1 MKKIWKSLVSVLSV
15 IVLTAAIFVPVFQV
29 SAVTLAL
36 NKTSIVIVAG
46 QAYALK
52 FNKTVK
58 KAVWTSSDKNVVTV
72 SKTGVVN
79 GVKKGSAVVAA
90 KVGKKTYKCKVD
102 VEAPKLSLSKK
113 DVKVGTSFA
122 LKLNGTKRTPK
133 WYTSDKKIATVS
145 AKGIVKALKAG
156 KVNIVAKL
164 SGKSYVCKVIVM
176 KSENKMLTKNQIIKF
191 FLSANDVYTGWLVPG
206 LAVRFDWND
215 ILKING
221 YAEYAR
227 VLSNEYKSV
236 SQLEKSFKK
245 YFSEEVYKEQFDSY
259 YTMHNGKMY
268 GIMGLGEG
276 GDVMPVKYRF
286 FLNEQTENYCKFT
299 IRSYYEIAYE
309 PHDAVYEMKKVNG
322 KWQFINNF
330 TCMIG
335 MYYDKNIKW
344 I

>member
-1 MKKIWKSLVSVLSV
+1 MEKIWKSLVSVLSV
-15 IVLTAAIFVPVFQV
+15 VVLTAAIFVPAFRA
-29 SAVTLAL
+29 SAAALAL
-36 NKTSIVIVAG
+36 NKTNIVLVAG
-46 QAYALK
+46 QTYALK

-58 KAVWTSSDKNVVTV
+58 KAVWVSSDKKVVTV

-79 GVKKGSAVVAA
+79 GIKKGSAIVAA
-90 KVGKKTYKCKVD
+90 KVGKKTYKCKVA

-113 DVKVGTSFA
+113 NVKAGTSFS

-145 AKGIVKALKAG
+145 AKGVVKTLKAG
-156 KVNIVAKL
+156 KVNITAKL
-164 SGKSYVCKVIVM
+164 GGKGYVCKVTVT
-176 KSENKMLTKNQIIKF
+176 KAESKKLTKNQIIKF
-191 FLSANDVYTGWLVPG
+191 FLSANDVYTGWLIPG
-206 LAVRFDWND
+206 LSVRFDWND
-215 ILKING
+215 ILEING

-245 YFSEEVYKEQFDSY
+245 YFSEETYKEQFDSY
-259 YTMHNGKMY
+259 YTMSNGKLY
-268 GIMGLGEG
+268 GIIGLGEG
-276 GDVMPVKYRF
+276 GDVLPVKYRF
-286 FLNEQTENYCKFT
+286 FLNKQTENYCKFT

-309 PHDAVYEMKKVNG
+309 PHDTVYEMKKVNG
-322 KWQFINNF
+322 KWQFINHF
-330 TCMIG
+330 ACMVG